1 LGEESLWRET
11 ILRFCRRELALE
23 SRAMGEEQLYLQ
35 PCKKQETSGEVV
47 IILGVVI
54 DDHTTVRLDDG

>member
-1 LGEESLWRET
+1 
-11 ILRFCRRELALE
+11 LRFCRRELALE

>member
-1 LGEESLWRET
+1 
-11 ILRFCRRELALE
+11 
-23 SRAMGEEQLYLQ
+23 MGEEQLYLQ

-47 IILGVVI
+47 I